1 MIAYNFTNIA
11 PIHVGQVPLEIPSF
25 KEENETLLASN
36 KLVVAEIEAIDY
48 GT

>member
-11 PIHVGQVPLEIPSF
+11 PIDVKPVPLKSPSF